1 MLCRLYSVLHFFF
14 LVNISKQCKYFSPL
28 YSVESHPSKQESKKL
43 STSSLP
49 QNTDSKDLPVKTV
62 ISSSL
67 FASSACFCMH
77 SSQRLERERK
87 MVSVQRILVC
97 NYLLISLAVV
107 LGLLAN
113 GSWAE
118 DKLVNLTRLKMFVD
132 ELPDMPKIK
141 AFHLVNGVPKPKSLK
156 IGMYKINWVIKTYI
170 INSPLLP
177 VLTIYYSTL
186 IPY

>member
-1 MLCRLYSVLHFFF
+1 
-14 LVNISKQCKYFSPL
+14 
-28 YSVESHPSKQESKKL
+28 
-43 STSSLP
+43 
-49 QNTDSKDLPVKTV
+49 
-62 ISSSL
+62 
-67 FASSACFCMH
+67 
-77 SSQRLERERK
+77 

-107 LGLLAN
+107 LGFPN

-141 AFHLVNGVPKPKSLK
+141 AFHLVNGVPKPKSLQ
-156 IGMYKINWVIKTYI
+156 IGMYKIKWVIKTSI
-170 INSPLLP
+170 ILINSPLSP
-177 VLTIYYSTL
+177 VLTIYYSIL

>member
-1 MLCRLYSVLHFFF
+1 
-14 LVNISKQCKYFSPL
+14 
-28 YSVESHPSKQESKKL
+28 
-43 STSSLP
+43 
-49 QNTDSKDLPVKTV
+49 
-62 ISSSL
+62 
-67 FASSACFCMH
+67 
-77 SSQRLERERK
+77 